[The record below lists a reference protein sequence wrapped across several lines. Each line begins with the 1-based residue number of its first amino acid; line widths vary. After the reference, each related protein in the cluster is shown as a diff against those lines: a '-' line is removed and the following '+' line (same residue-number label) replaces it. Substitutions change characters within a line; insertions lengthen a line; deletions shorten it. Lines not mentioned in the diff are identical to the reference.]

1 MQKRILAIGAAGV
14 DLTMSF
20 EYLPGNGQTVTG
32 HSFKFLP
39 GGKGASVAVAAARLG
54 ADAVLCTR
62 VGRDM
67 NGERVRKIFED
78 NGVDT
83 RFLKTDPRQP
93 TGLSVLMSDAGGAK
107 RAVIYPAA
115 NSLLTEGDV
124 ENAFTSYPD
133 GVILQLE
140 MPESLIVSATS
151 FAREQ
156 GIPVIVDAVPARRD
170 FPFERLENVEIF
182 SPNAA
187 EAYAYTGILFRTGL
201 LRRIPLRPFAGKP
214 AAGTARLLRRAHL

>member
-1 MQKRILAIGAAGV
+1 
-14 DLTMSF
+14 
-20 EYLPGNGQTVTG
+20 
-32 HSFKFLP
+32 
-39 GGKGASVAVAAARLG
+39 
-54 ADAVLCTR
+54 
-62 VGRDM
+62 
-67 NGERVRKIFED
+67 
-78 NGVDT
+78 
-83 RFLKTDPRQP
+83 
-93 TGLSVLMSDAGGAK
+93 
-107 RAVIYPAA
+107 
-115 NSLLTEGDV
+115 V

-187 EAYAYTGILFRTGL
+187 EAYAYTGILPSNSEKSLQVCRLLSQMVKAEYYVLKLGDRGSFIYDGKYYTVVPSYDVKEIDHTGAGDAFMAAL
-201 LRRIPLRPFAGKP
+201 SVEYLNTGDIKRACEFANAAAALTVSGEGAIPSLPTRADLAAFADRHGLPLRI
-214 AAGTARLLRRAHL
+214 